1 MANDVVFVKKQGG
14 LGRPLTGEDHIS
26 GLLFYSDA
34 TLPSGFSSSDRIK
47 KIFSIEEA
55 EDLGITDTHLG
66 ETKAVAKITIGGTP
80 AIGDTLKVE
89 YTGIDGI
96 ETVLSTYAL
105 VSGEETTT
113 TTAATAYRA
122 QINATTSSTGFSA
135 AGSGA
140 DILITTKEGEGVFPN
155 TGAPYTA
162 TVTGAN
168 TATVTQPTGSGSTVL
183 GVASD
188 IDILHYHISEYFRI
202 QPKGQLFVDIE
213 ATADVATF
221 SKITTLQNYAV
232 GKIRQVGVYQK
243 STAFSTAHLT
253 TLQGICDD
261 NYAVRKPLQVIYQ
274 GQMSAVTL
282 STLSDLRALDAP
294 DVSAVIGQ
302 DGANVGNH
310 LWYATN
316 KSIGIVG
323 CTLGAVSLAKVNEDI
338 AWIAKFNV
346 SETEL
351 DTLAY
356 ANGAL
361 YSAQSDG
368 LISNINDLG
377 YIGLI
382 KYVDLEGSYFNDSH
396 TAVSVTS
403 DFAYIENGRTFNKA
417 IRNLRKFI
425 LPSLASP
432 LLVNANGTL
441 NESVI
446 GYFETLCQRAL
457 DEMVREGEISAFEVV
472 IDPSQDVLATSE
484 LVISVSIVPVGVART
499 ITVNVGFT
507 TSI

>member
-1 MANDVVFVKKQGG
+1 MANDVIFVKRQGG

-55 EDLGITDTHLG
+55 EDLGITDGNLG
-66 ETKAVAKITIGGTP
+66 ETKAVAKIAIGGTP
-80 AIGDTLKVE
+80 AIGDTLAVT
-89 YTGIDGI
+89 YTGIEGL
-96 ETVLSTYAL
+96 ETVLSAYAL

-113 TTAATAYRA
+113 TTAAAAYAA
-122 QINATTSSTGFSA
+122 QINLGTLTHGFTATSSVA
-135 AGSGA
+135 N
-140 DILITTKEGEGVFPN
+140 ILITTKAGEGVFPN
-155 TGAPYTA
+155 TGTPYVA
-162 TVTGAN
+162 AVTGSN
-168 TATVTQPTGSGSTVL
+168 TATTTQPTGSGSTVL
-183 GVASD
+183 GIASD
-188 IDILHYHISEYFRI
+188 IDILHYHIKEYFRI

-221 SKITTLQNYAV
+221 SKVTTLQNFAL
-232 GKIRQVGVYQK
+232 GKIRQVGIYQK
-243 STAFSTAHLT
+243 STTFSTAHLT
-253 TLQGICDD
+253 TLQAICNA
-261 NYAVRKPLQVIYQ
+261 NYTVHKPLQVIYQ

-282 STLSDLRALDAP
+282 STLTSLRALNAP

-302 DGANVGNH
+302 DGAGLGNH
-310 LWYATN
+310 LYYATS

-323 CTLGAVSLAKVNEDI
+323 VTLGAVALAKVNEDI

-396 TAVSVTS
+396 AAVSVTS
-403 DFAYIENGRTFNKA
+403 DFAYIENGRTFYKA
-417 IRNLRKFI
+417 IRSLRTFI

-432 LLVNANGTL
+432 LLVNADGTL

-446 GYFETLCQRAL
+446 GYFETLGQRAL
-457 DEMVREGEISAFEVV
+457 DVMVRDGEISAFSVV
-472 IDPSQDVLATSE
+472 IDPSQNVLSTSE
-484 LVISVSIVPVGVART
+484 LVISISIVPVGVART